1 MAETENRVSDDGK
14 ASSAVEN
21 GFVLPWGQPPE
32 RQTSTTGSDVTPG
45 EFVLRTLFA
54 EFTVLAEKKIE
65 TILSEPLER
74 PVSKSL
80 QKGEDPQFDQLLNSL
95 HIVAEYSLSSLLK
108 TLFKWYEKQQNKTG
122 ESETD
127 GHKGKINITRP
138 KGGSESPKLQSKF
151 HVNKDHLTERRDLA
165 VDFLF
170 CLALIEVLKQLP
182 VHPVDDEYIQ
192 YILSLAFRHFKQ
204 RDSYAT
210 APTAGSGEI
219 IAALYAEVV
228 GVLAQA
234 CFLPVRKRFV
244 AEFKEHQNN
253 PSSFVNIIYGMKYLR
268 IKLFPV
274 EELEESFNFMRE
286 CAAMF
291 IDSRDKEVKHAF
303 ALMFV
308 EILLPVAAGAN
319 RELNVPAL
327 KGFVDMMYHH
337 AFDLTKKTRHSQP
350 IYPLVTVLLCVS
362 QKAFFLSS
370 WPSFLNM
377 CLGTLKQKDV
387 KMQKVAMECLYRLVW
402 VYMVRIKGESN
413 TATVSRLRSITD
425 VLFPRGNRAVVPRE
439 APMNYFVKI
448 IQFIAQE
455 KLDFAMNDIIF
466 DLLSVGRTTRTISP
480 ERMNIGLRA
489 FFVIADSLQR
499 KGAETP
505 AMPATNAS
513 LPSGNTVRVR
523 RVASMKNLT
532 ESQASSIGLANY
544 YHSIRKALDSII
556 RALDAQVG
564 RPMMMT
570 NPHCSHKEPEE
581 VAAGERKPKV
591 DPKIELFR
599 TCIAAIPRC
608 IPEGM
613 TNIEL
618 VDLLS
623 RLTVHMDEEL
633 RGLALSSL
641 QSLVLD
647 FADWRE
653 ITVLGFINVI
663 LREIQD
669 NLPSLLDSALR
680 MLLQLL
686 SHWKTAVSAGPGEKP
701 GQDLQLELSAHC
713 LPSDKEVDR
722 ITVLHSVEGFALV
735 MLCSIHPVIRKLAFL
750 VLKEVRM
757 LCSLMDLTEKEKSEK
772 NVLDVVD
779 QVFPTVLE
787 KVLHSTPQS
796 EKLFTGPLGN
806 VDILVVNDRLFANMD
821 KETGEQLNV
830 GLHSLFWSS
839 LTAGLLHKWYL
850 PELCP
855 SALQYCWPNVFNR
868 LLTVYS
874 LIDSGASG
882 IDSIT
887 SLSSVYSRGPKK
899 TMNMNHV
906 CLFRNYLIF
915 ACCAY
920 PRSPPLRS
928 DSPEQDGGA
937 SSEGSETKGDSRPPS
952 PSMVDSL
959 FRFAVPLLK
968 SDCSDIREAVIVG
981 LGRTSPCSYRELLEE
996 IHFLLREAL
1005 DRRAESVRR
1014 RRKRDVLRAYLVRI
1028 FELNAEYGCF
1038 SDSASELV
1046 TEDGL
1051 SATFIDY
1058 IDGTRAYLESE
1069 SDKDMPA
1076 IMQLRLHFAHFL
1088 YKMITSVPASLQ
1100 RNLLPDD
1107 MRCNL
1112 FFLFSSWCAHF
1123 GVKAPGYEKTSL
1135 VPSAQSNDL
1144 ELASL
1149 HAMCSL
1155 LQCGP
1160 AFDPNGLITGGYLYK
1175 WLQTVLNSPKEKIHQ
1190 LGHDTLVHL
1199 LENNANI
1206 PSLLH
1211 WVIDKCYTGARLV
1224 VSGCFKALVSVFTR
1238 SEYPCEMIPIL
1249 NVALFKTADSSLD
1262 IREKAAQLLQLLE
1275 RRFFPFT
1282 TPSLSCAV
1290 RCSYSQCQRTLSQ
1303 ALATAHPE
1311 ITVHM
1316 FEEMTARFEMSSPVG
1331 QRCILQYML
1340 PWLANIELVD
1350 LSNASPTP
1358 PELNIETEEEE
1369 QTGAMSPVELEG
1381 EGWGSVEATQMVLNN
1396 LFYITVKYDEQFSKE
1411 IEEAWGSLCSS
1422 RWVNNIHEIMAYHI
1436 ALAGVIGSS
1445 EVLVHAK
1452 KVAVYVARANQ
1463 QKTIEELMEELKLTE
1478 TVASQFER
1486 CDDAPFFRPL
1496 QKSSSSRDSVS
1507 EVQSGE
1513 GTKSLSQKDPAQQ
1526 DEASK
1531 EDSKAEELSRKVSKD
1546 ERKESREERRDDRK
1560 EKGDSLPRGL
1570 ESALTPEATK
1580 SLETTVPLAQ
1590 PEEED
1595 QIEEEDKAEGAWA
1608 HEWVIMAHRLVSAG
1622 VTLSLPVPE
1631 GEKYFAP
1638 LPDILPFAPYV
1649 ASLYRC
1655 NFALMLLA
1663 ELVLDQAS
1671 VDWEEHLPLMLHVI
1685 FLALDHGKALVY
1697 EHSKRL
1703 LVNLIIVLVCRGD
1716 HVSLAQSLFNFITI
1730 SEQGLG
1736 KQGLLKSSWTLDVG
1750 NIVGVAGPSA
1760 GAGTGAEFE
1769 RQGHSSVE
1777 SRAASAGTSASESAA
1792 GSSSLDQALPPEEN
1806 TANRLVE
1813 QIQELIEFLA
1823 NSDCKPLWAFEEIT
1837 PRSYKIKS
1845 AEQLEMFVA
1854 SVVQI
1859 FQASDPGSKVQEK
1872 MAKVALLW
1880 ATSCSSRHYAGRSF
1894 QVFRALKVPFSWSM
1908 LSDVLSRLVES
1919 VGDGSEDVQG
1929 YVMEILLTLEAASDW
1944 TIVDQSNTTE
1954 LLGGLEL
1961 GLGFHFEDEKEDFV
1975 DGDNL
1980 HILSTSTGSF
1990 SPLTRIRHGGHIRS
2004 LSSGC
2009 ELKRHSSLFNQF
2021 GRLNGSRDD
2030 PQLRM
2035 RSVSVQ
2041 CLKTPS
2047 EAINP
2052 QSQADMVTRVFWI
2065 AVSLLESDYE
2075 HEFLMAIHLLN
2086 KVLSFLD
2093 LSRHDA
2099 RDKLDKVLHRLKW
2112 NDFPGL
2118 QALLLKGV
2126 TNTATSEPSLRLLSK
2141 LTMFSN
2147 VGLVDP
2153 SQAAGFALNMLALL
2167 PHMLEH
2173 FDEPDEFSKTCAQ
2186 NIVQVCTSS
2195 GNLAHLGKLFVMY
2208 IEKSY
2213 HRPRST
2219 WLDSVCRYINDSYG
2233 HLTRSH
2239 ITFLLEVLER
2249 GPPVYHQVVLGVLC
2263 ALMRQADFSSPSMR
2277 HFQNDALKT
2286 IAKYLKGNLWKESLD
2301 ILKMAVSHSSHLD
2314 TPPPRPASSVWTA
2327 YDSSWSA
2334 EAMMIK
2340 KDLPGRTLDFTFDL
2354 STTPVIGRRGAPET
2368 QGEHGKENKIL
2379 SPVATVDL
2387 SAWRKPH
2394 LSQRRTR
2401 ERLVNVLTT
2410 CGHTVGL
2417 KQSPSVVFSSSS
2429 DLAVEKQGAGQQPSS
2444 EEASLAE
2451 GLTNEAGKDELE
2463 PQQISVLTN
2472 FDFLYDDEAE
2482 DVSWGPEYEDRR
2494 LSYCSLDVGSL
2505 DRDMKSNLQTLECLS
2520 GSEQDLTPHDS
2531 SDDEDELARSL
2542 TASTLTTVTDNTT
2555 ALESSSESSANVTV
2569 VVIDSDAKSQ
2579 EPGRESR
2586 SPSVESSD
2594 SLPGASDTSY
2604 SYKLFAVTE
2613 ITWDS
2618 RDEPEKLW
2626 TAHVGSMVKDT
2637 LGVVAVNTFSLFC
2650 CLYKSTRRKFYS
2662 LTRECCN
2669 YLVEDRF
2676 RDVAQHFS
2684 NSLEFL
2690 VSRGECPFVCIDT
2703 ETLNRTKLL
2712 ERHKFAVLELHSHFS
2727 SYVQKS
2733 ERTLECLDDVK
2744 LAVKRSSVGSH
2755 HEEPETRLSPNP
2767 ENHEMRQV
2775 QLCRCLY
2782 KAHFQFLLFC
2792 STYARLLESLVQAAR
2807 EAEVNDLTQEVSEIR
2822 REVSSV
2828 LEHPLSEDSAFVKS
2842 YVEDESLT
2850 RDSAVQVLVNKLSG
2864 KEIERSIHLIRAF
2877 REKLGGEAFG
2887 SSDEDNLD
2895 CLVSFYCK
2903 HVAEK
2908 NVGSLVMSGPLKNFS
2923 SLCRDLMEV
2932 NVAILAAVE
2941 DLNT

>member
-1 MAETENRVSDDGK
+1 MAETNNREDVRTST
-14 ASSAVEN
+14 ASEN
-21 GFVLPWGQPPE
+21 GLVLPWGQPPE
-32 RQTSTTGSDVTPG
+32 RQTTAAASDVTPG
-45 EFVLRTLFA
+45 EFVLRHLFKD
-54 EFTVLAEKKIE
+54 FTDLAEKKIE
-65 TILSEPLER
+65 TILTEPLER
-74 PVSKSL
+74 PLSKSL
-80 QKGEDPQFDQLLNSL
+80 QRGEDAQFDQLLNSL
-95 HIVAEYSLSSLLK
+95 NSVAEFSLPSLLK
-108 TLFKWYEKQQNKTG
+108 TLFKWYEKQQIKTG
-122 ESETD
+122 ELETD
-127 GHKGKINITRP
+127 GHKGKANISKP

-151 HVNKDHLTERRDLA
+151 YIGKDHLTERRDLA

-170 CLALIEVLKQLP
+170 CLVLIEVLKQLP
-182 VHPVDDEYIQ
+182 VHPVDDGYVQ

-204 RDSYAT
+204 RDSYSAS
-210 APTAGSGEI
+210 PTAANGEI
-219 IAALYAEVV
+219 IAALYAEVL

-234 CFLPVRKRFV
+234 CFLSVKKRFV
-244 AEFKEHQNN
+244 AEFKEYQNN
-253 PSSFVNIIYGMKYLR
+253 PSVFVNIIYGMKYLR
-268 IKLFPV
+268 IKLYPV
-274 EELEESFNFMRE
+274 EELEESFNFMRD
-286 CAAMF
+286 CATLF
-291 IDSRDKEVKHAF
+291 VDSRDKEVKHAF
-303 ALMFV
+303 ASMFV

-327 KGFVDMMYHH
+327 KSFVDTMYHH
-337 AFDLTKKTRHSQP
+337 TFDLTKKTRHSQA

-370 WPSFLNM
+370 WPSFLSM
-377 CLGTLKQKDV
+377 CLGTLKQRDV

-402 VYMVRIKGESN
+402 VYMIRIKGESN

-425 VLFPRGNRAVVPRE
+425 VLFPRGSRGVVPRE

-455 KLDFAMNDIIF
+455 KLDFAMNDIVF
-466 DLLSVGRTTRTISP
+466 DLLSVNRTGRAISP

-499 KGAETP
+499 KGIEAP
-505 AMPATNAS
+505 AMPTSTAPF
-513 LPSGNTVRVR
+513 PSGSTVRVR

-544 YHSIRKALDSII
+544 YHGIRKALDSII
-556 RALDAQVG
+556 RSLDAQIG
-564 RPMMMT
+564 RPLMMT
-570 NPHCSHKEPEE
+570 NPHCSHKEPEDI
-581 VAAGERKPKV
+581 ATGERKPKV
-591 DPKIELFR
+591 DPKVELFR

-613 TNIEL
+613 TKVDL

-641 QSLVLD
+641 QSLLLD

-653 ITVLGFINVI
+653 TTILGYINFI

-669 NLPSLLDSALR
+669 NLPSLLDSAMR

-686 SHWKTAVSAGPGEKP
+686 AHWKTVVSAGPEDSKST
-701 GQDLQLELSAHC
+701 QDAQLELSAHS
-713 LPSDKEVDR
+713 LPCDKEVDR
-722 ITVLHSVEGFALV
+722 ITVLHNVEGFALV
-735 MLCSIHPVIRKLAFL
+735 MLCSIHPIIRRLAFL
-750 VLKEVRM
+750 VLKEVRT
-757 LCSLMDLTEKEKSEK
+757 LSSLMDLTDKEKSDK
-772 NVLDVVD
+772 LVLDVID

-787 KVLHSTPQS
+787 KVLHSIPQS
-796 EKLFTGPLGN
+796 EKLFTGPIGN
-806 VDILVVNDRLFANMD
+806 VDIMVVNERLSGNMD
-821 KETGEQLNV
+821 KETGEQLNIS
-830 GLHSLFWSS
+830 LHSFFWSS
-839 LTAGLLHKWYL
+839 LMAGLLNKWYL
-850 PELCP
+850 PELSP
-855 SALQYCWPNVFNR
+855 SALQFCWPNVFSR

-899 TMNMNHV
+899 TMNTSHV

-920 PRSPPLRS
+920 PRSLPLRS
-928 DSPEQDGGA
+928 DSSEHDGGT
-937 SSEGSETKGDSRPPS
+937 SSEGSETRGDSRPPS
-952 PSMVDSL
+952 PNMVDSL

-981 LGRTSPCSYRELLEE
+981 LGRTSPSSFRELLEE
-996 IHFLLREAL
+996 LLFLLREAL
-1005 DRRAESVRR
+1005 DRRAEGVRR

-1028 FELNAEYGCF
+1028 FELNAEHGCF
-1038 SDSASELV
+1038 QDSASELV

-1051 SATFIDY
+1051 CATFIDY
-1058 IDGTRAYLESE
+1058 IDGTRLYLESE

-1076 IMQLRLHFAHFL
+1076 IMQLRLHFANFI
-1088 YKMITSVPASLQ
+1088 YKMITSVPASLR

-1123 GVKAPGYEKTSL
+1123 GVKGLGLEKTPLIS
-1135 VPSAQSNDL
+1135 SAQSNDL

-1149 HAMCSL
+1149 HAMCGL

-1160 AFDPNGLITGGYLYK
+1160 AFDPNGLSTGGYLYN
-1175 WLQTVLNSPKEKIHQ
+1175 WLQTVLNSPKERIHQ
-1190 LGHDTLVHL
+1190 LGHDTLVSL
-1199 LENNANI
+1199 LENNASI
-1206 PSLLH
+1206 PSLLY
-1211 WVIDKCYTGARLV
+1211 WVIDKCYMGARLV
-1224 VSGCFKALVSVFTR
+1224 VSGCFKALVSVFTK

-1249 NVALFKTADSSLD
+1249 NVVLFKTADSSLD

-1282 TPSLSCAV
+1282 TPSLSCAF

-1311 ITVHM
+1311 ITIHM
-1316 FEEMTARFEMSSPVG
+1316 FEEMTARFEMTSSIG

-1340 PWLANIELVD
+1340 PWLANVELVD
-1350 LSNASPTP
+1350 LSNSFPTP

-1369 QTGAMSPVELEG
+1369 EETDAMSPVKLEG
-1381 EGWGSVEATQMVLNN
+1381 EGWGSVEATQLVLNN
-1396 LFYITVKYDEQFSKE
+1396 LFYITVKYDEIFSKE
-1411 IEEAWGSLCSS
+1411 IEEAWGSLCS
-1422 RWVNNIHEIMAYHI
+1422 RWENNIHEILGYLI
-1436 ALAGVIGSS
+1436 ALAGIIGSS
-1445 EVLVHAK
+1445 EVLIHAK
-1452 KVAVYVARANQ
+1452 KLAVYVARARK
-1463 QKTIEELMEELKLTE
+1463 QKTVEELMEELKLTE

-1496 QKSSSSRDSVS
+1496 QKTSSSRDSVIEGS
-1507 EVQSGE
+1507 TGE
-1513 GTKSLSQKDPAQQ
+1513 ESRSLAREEMTSQAKVTKEETKTD
-1526 DEASK
+1526 D
-1531 EDSKAEELSRKVSKD
+1531 ELSRRTSRD
-1546 ERKESREERRDDRK
+1546 ERKESREERREGKDDKK
-1560 EKGDSLPRGL
+1560 ERGDSLPRTL
-1570 ESALTPEATK
+1570 ENDALDSA
-1580 SLETTVPLAQ
+1580 VPLAE
-1590 PEEED
+1590 PEEVD
-1595 QIEEEDKAEGAWA
+1595 QIEEEDKPEGAWVQ
-1608 HEWVIMAHRLVSAG
+1608 EWMIMAHRLVNSG
-1622 VTLSLPVPE
+1622 LTLSLPVPE
-1631 GEKYFAP
+1631 GEKFFAP
-1638 LPDILPFAPYV
+1638 LIDILPFAPSV

-1716 HVSLAQSLFNFITI
+1716 HVSLAQSLFNFITV

-1736 KQGLLKSSWTLDVG
+1736 KHGLLKSSWTLDVG
-1750 NIVGVAGPSA
+1750 NFVGVPGPGA
-1760 GAGTGAEFE
+1760 GAGTGAECD
-1769 RQGHSSVE
+1769 RQGGSSVQ
-1777 SRAASAGTSASESAA
+1777 SNAASAGTSLSESAA
-1792 GSSSLDQALPPEEN
+1792 GGSSLNIALPPEEN
-1806 TANRLVE
+1806 SANRLVE

-1845 AEQLEMFVA
+1845 AEQLELFVA

-1859 FQASDPGSKVQEK
+1859 FQASDSGSKVQEA
-1872 MAKVALLW
+1872 MAKVALQW

-1894 QVFRALKVPFSWSM
+1894 QVFRALKVPLSWSM

-1919 VGDGSEDVQG
+1919 VGDSSEDVQG
-1929 YVMEILLTLEAASDW
+1929 YVMEILLTLETASDW
-1944 TIVDQSNTTE
+1944 AMTDHPNRS
-1954 LLGGLEL
+1954 GLEQ
-1961 GLGFHFEDEKEDFV
+1961 GLGFHFEDEKEDSI
-1975 DGDNL
+1975 DEYNL
-1980 HILSTSTGSF
+1980 HIICASVGSI
-1990 SPLTRIRHGGHIRS
+1990 SPLTRMRHGGHIRS

-2009 ELKRHSSLFNQF
+2009 EFKRHSSLFSQF
-2021 GRLNGSRDD
+2021 GRLNGNRDD
-2030 PQLRM
+2030 PNLIRT

-2086 KVLSFLD
+2086 KVLSILD
-2093 LSRHDA
+2093 LSLHDS

-2118 QALLLKGV
+2118 QALLLKGL
-2126 TNTATSEPSLRLLSK
+2126 TNAATSEPSLHLLAK
-2141 LTMFSN
+2141 LTVFSN

-2173 FDEPDEFSKTCAQ
+2173 FDDPDEFSKTCAQ
-2186 NIVQVCTSS
+2186 NIVQVCGNS
-2195 GNLAHLGKLFVMY
+2195 GNLAHLGKLFEMY
-2208 IEKSY
+2208 IGKSY

-2219 WLDSVCRYINDSYG
+2219 WLDAVYRYINDSYG

-2239 ITFLLEVLER
+2239 VTFLLEVLER
-2249 GPPVYHQVVLGVLC
+2249 GPPAYNQVVLGMLC
-2263 ALMRQADFSSPSMR
+2263 SVMRLADFSSPSMR

-2286 IAKYLKGNLWKESLD
+2286 IAKYLKGNFWKESLD

-2327 YDSSWSA
+2327 YDSSWST

-2354 STTPVIGRRGAPET
+2354 SATPVIGRRSTPEP
-2368 QGEHGKENKIL
+2368 QVDSGKENKLI
-2379 SPVATVDL
+2379 SPVATVDM
-2387 SAWRKPH
+2387 SVWRKPH

-2451 GLTNEAGKDELE
+2451 GLTNETAKDELE

-2482 DVSWGPEYEDRR
+2482 DVMWGPDYEDRR
-2494 LSYCSLDVGSL
+2494 LSYCSMDTGSL
-2505 DRDMKSNLQTLECLS
+2505 DRDLKSNLQTLECLS

-2531 SDDEDELARSL
+2531 SDDEDELSRSIVS
-2542 TASTLTTVTDNTT
+2542 STLTAVTDNSTVI
-2555 ALESSSESSANVTV
+2555 EGSSESSSNVTV
-2569 VVIDSDAKSQ
+2569 VVIDSDSKTP
-2579 EPGRESR
+2579 EPGTHSR

-2594 SLPGASDTSY
+2594 SLPGASETSY

-2618 RDEPEKLW
+2618 REEPEKLW
-2626 TAHVGSMVKDT
+2626 TSHVGSIVKDN
-2637 LGVVAVNTFSLFC
+2637 LGVTAVNTFSMFC

-2669 YLVEDRF
+2669 YLVEDKF
-2676 RDVAQHFS
+2676 RDVTHHFS
-2684 NSLEFL
+2684 NCLEFL
-2690 VSRGECPFVCIDT
+2690 ESRGDCPFVFIDT

-2727 SYVQKS
+2727 SYMQKS

-2755 HEEPETRLSPNP
+2755 HEEPETRLSPDP
-2767 ENHEMRQV
+2767 DSQEARQV
-2775 QLCRCLY
+2775 QLCRYLY
-2782 KAHFQFLLFC
+2782 KTHFQFLLFC

-2807 EAEVNDLTQEVSEIR
+2807 QAEVNDLTQEVTEIR

-2828 LEHPLSEDSAFVKS
+2828 LEHPLTEDTTFVKN
-2842 YVEDESLT
+2842 YLNTEPLT
-2850 RDSAVQVLVNKLSG
+2850 RDSAVQVLVEKLCSRDLD
-2864 KEIERSIHLIRAF
+2864 RSIHLLRAF
-2877 REKLGGEAFG
+2877 REKFGGEVFG
-2887 SSDEDNLD
+2887 ISDEDNLD
-2895 CLVSFYCK
+2895 SLVSFYCK

-2908 NVGSLVMSGPLKNFS
+2908 NVGSLVMSGPIQNFAA
-2923 SLCRDLMEV
+2923 LCRNLMEV

-2941 DLNT
+2941 DLNI

>member
-1 MAETENRVSDDGK
+1 MAGIDNRVSEDVR
-14 ASSAVEN
+14 ASSALEN
-21 GFVLPWGQPPE
+21 GFVLPWGQPAD
-32 RQTSTTGSDVTPG
+32 RQTSSAVSDVTPG
-45 EFVLRTLFA
+45 EFVLRTLFS

-65 TILSEPLER
+65 TVLSEPLER
-74 PVSKSL
+74 PLSKSL
-80 QKGEDPQFDQLLNSL
+80 QRGEEAQFDQLLNSL
-95 HIVAEYSLSSLLK
+95 HIVAEYSLPSLLK
-108 TLFKWYEKQQNKTG
+108 TLFKWYEKQQNKTDD
-122 ESETD
+122 SDSPD
-127 GHKGKINITRP
+127 GHKGKVTITRP

-151 HVNKDHLTERRDLA
+151 YVTKDHLTERRDLA

-170 CLALIEVLKQLP
+170 CLVLIEVLKQLP
-182 VHPVDDEYIQ
+182 VHPVNDEYVQ

-204 RDSYAT
+204 RDSYT
-210 APTAGSGEI
+210 ASPAAANGEI
-219 IAALYAEVV
+219 IAALYAEVL
-228 GVLAQA
+228 GVLAHA
-234 CFLPVRKRFV
+234 CFPPVRKRFI

-253 PSSFVNIIYGMKYLR
+253 PPSFVNIIYGMKYLR

-274 EELEESFNFMRE
+274 EELEEAFNFMRE

-327 KGFVDMMYHH
+327 KGFVDIMYHH
-337 AFDLTKKTRHSQP
+337 TFDLSKKTRHSQH

-370 WPSFLNM
+370 WPGFLNM

-425 VLFPRGNRAVVPRE
+425 VLFPRGSRGVVPRE
-439 APMNYFVKI
+439 APLNYFVKI

-466 DLLSVGRTTRTISP
+466 DLLSIGRTTRQISP

-489 FFVIADSLQR
+489 FFVIADSLLR
-499 KGAETP
+499 KSSEVP
-505 AMPATNAS
+505 AMPTS
-513 LPSGNTVRVR
+513 STPLPSGNTVKFR

-532 ESQASSIGLANY
+532 DSQASSIGLANY
-544 YHSIRKALDSII
+544 YHSVRKALDSII
-556 RALDAQVG
+556 RALDVQVG
-564 RPMMMT
+564 KPMMLT
-570 NPHCSHKEPEE
+570 NPHCSQKEQDEM
-581 VAAGERKPKV
+581 AAGERKPKV
-591 DPKIELFR
+591 DPKVELFR

-613 TNIEL
+613 TKMEL

-623 RLTVHMDEEL
+623 RMTVHMDEEL
-633 RGLALSSL
+633 RGLALKSL
-641 QSLVLD
+641 QSFVLN

-653 ITVLGFINVI
+653 TTVLGFINVI

-669 NLPSLLDSALR
+669 NLPALLDSALR

-686 SHWKTAVSAGPGEKP
+686 GQWKTAISAGSGDIKS
-701 GQDLQLELSAHC
+701 GQDIQLELSAHS
-713 LPSDKEVDR
+713 LSHDKEVDR
-722 ITVLHSVEGFALV
+722 ITVLRSMEGFSLV
-735 MLCSIHPVIRKLAFL
+735 MLCSIHPVIRKLALL
-750 VLKEVRM
+750 VLKEVRT
-757 LCSLMDLTEKEKSEK
+757 LSSLMDLNEKEKADK
-772 NVLDVVD
+772 MVLDVID

-787 KVLHSTPQS
+787 KVLHSVPQS
-796 EKLFTGPLGN
+796 EKLFSGPLGN
-806 VDILVVNDRLFANMD
+806 VDILFVNERLSGNMD

-830 GLHSLFWSS
+830 FLHSLFWSS
-839 LTAGLLHKWYL
+839 LMAGLLNKWYL

-855 SALQYCWPNVFNR
+855 SALQFSWPSVFSR
-868 LLTVYS
+868 LVTVYA

-920 PRSPPLRS
+920 PRSPPLRN

-937 SSEGSETKGDSRPPS
+937 SSEGSDTKGDSRPPS

-968 SDCSDIREAVIVG
+968 SDVSDIREAVIVG
-981 LGRTSPCSYRELLEE
+981 LGRTNPCSYREFLDELN
-996 IHFLLREAL
+996 FLLREGL

-1014 RRKRDVLRAYLVRI
+1014 KRKRDVLRAYLVRI
-1028 FELNAEYGCF
+1028 FELNAEHGCF

-1051 SATFIDY
+1051 SSTFKEY
-1058 IDGTRAYLESE
+1058 IEGTRSYLESE
-1069 SDKDMPA
+1069 SEKDMPA
-1076 IMQLRLHFAHFL
+1076 VMQLRLHFALFI
-1088 YKMITSVPASLQ
+1088 YKMITSVPVSLQ
-1100 RNLLPDD
+1100 GNLLPYD
-1107 MRCNL
+1107 MRCSL

-1123 GVKAPGYEKTSL
+1123 GVKAHGFEKTPL
-1135 VPSAQSNDL
+1135 IPSAQSNDL

-1149 HAMCSL
+1149 HAMCAL
-1155 LQCGP
+1155 LQCGS
-1160 AFDPNGLITGGYLYK
+1160 AFDPNGLISGGYLYN

-1190 LGHDTLVHL
+1190 LGHSTLVHL

-1206 PSLLH
+1206 PSLLN
-1211 WVIDKCYTGARLV
+1211 WVVDKCYTGARLV
-1224 VSGCFKALVSVFTR
+1224 VSGCFKALVSVFTK
-1238 SEYPCEMIPIL
+1238 SDYPCEMIPIL
-1249 NVALFKTADSSLD
+1249 NVVLFKTADSSLD

-1282 TPSLSCAV
+1282 SPSLSCTS
-1290 RCSYSQCQRTLSQ
+1290 RCAYSQCQRALSQ

-1311 ITVHM
+1311 ITIPM
-1316 FEEMTARFEMSSPVG
+1316 FEEMTARFEMTSSVG
-1331 QRCILQYML
+1331 QRCILHYML

-1350 LSNASPTP
+1350 VSNSSPAP
-1358 PELNIETEEEE
+1358 PEVNIETDEEE
-1369 QTGAMSPVELEG
+1369 QTGAMCPVELDG
-1381 EGWGSVEATQMVLNN
+1381 EGWGSIEATQLVLNN
-1396 LFYITVKYDEQFSKE
+1396 LFYITVKHDEQFSKE
-1411 IEEAWGSLCSS
+1411 IEEAWGSLCS
-1422 RWVNNIHEIMAYHI
+1422 RWVNNIHEILGYLI
-1436 ALAGVIGSS
+1436 ALSGVIGSS

-1463 QKTIEELMEELKLTE
+1463 QKTVEELMEELKLTE

-1486 CDDAPFFRPL
+1486 CDEPPFFRPL
-1496 QKSSSSRDSVS
+1496 QKPSTSRDSVS
-1507 EVQSGE
+1507 EVPSGE
-1513 GTKSLSQKDPAQQ
+1513 GSGTLTQKSIATQENSAKEDMKTDEDVFRKD
-1526 DEASK
+1526 SK
-1531 EDSKAEELSRKVSKD
+1531 EERKESKEERREAKD
-1546 ERKESREERRDDRK
+1546 ERKER
-1560 EKGDSLPRGL
+1560 GDSLPRGM
-1570 ESALTPEATK
+1570 EIVVTPEPVK
-1580 SLETTVPLAQ
+1580 SVETAVPLAEPEVDQ
-1590 PEEED
+1590 IGEEE
-1595 QIEEEDKAEGAWA
+1595 KPEGAWA
-1608 HEWVIMAHRLVSAG
+1608 QDWIIMAHRLVGAG
-1622 VTLSLPVPE
+1622 MTLPLPVPE

-1671 VDWEEHLPLMLHVI
+1671 VDWAEHLPLMLHVI
-1685 FLALDHGKALVY
+1685 FLALDHGKALVF

-1703 LVNLIIVLVCRGD
+1703 LINLIIVLVCRGD
-1716 HVSLAQSLFNFITI
+1716 HVALAQSLFNFITI

-1736 KQGLLKSSWTLDVG
+1736 KHGLLKSCWTLDVG
-1750 NIVGVAGPSA
+1750 NIVGVAGTSA
-1760 GAGTGAEFE
+1760 GAGTGAV
-1769 RQGHSSVE
+1769 SVDGNIV
-1777 SRAASAGTSASESAA
+1777 SAGTGTPETAA
-1792 GSSSLDQALPPEEN
+1792 GSSSQDNSLPPEEN
-1806 TANRLVE
+1806 NANRLVE

-1823 NSDCKPLWAFEEIT
+1823 NSDCKPLWAFEDIT

-1845 AEQLEMFVA
+1845 AEQLELFVA

-1859 FQASDPGSKVQEK
+1859 FQASDPRTQVQAE
-1872 MAKVALLW
+1872 MAKVALHW

-1929 YVMEILLTLEAASDW
+1929 YVMEILLTLETASDW
-1944 TIVDQSNTTE
+1944 TIVDQSNTSETKS
-1954 LLGGLEL
+1954 GLEL
-1961 GLGFHFEDEKEDFV
+1961 NLGFYLEDEKEDIV
-1975 DGDNL
+1975 DEYNL
-1980 HILSTSTGSF
+1980 HVSSASSLS
-1990 SPLTRIRHGGHIRS
+1990 RVRHGGHIRS

-2009 ELKRHSSLFNQF
+2009 ESKRHSSLFNQL

-2030 PQLRM
+2030 PQLRA

-2086 KVLSFLD
+2086 KVLSVLD
-2093 LSRHDA
+2093 LSRHES

-2112 NDFPGL
+2112 TDFPGL

-2126 TNTATSEPSLRLLSK
+2126 TNAATSEASLHLLAK
-2141 LTMFSN
+2141 LTVLLHVS
-2147 VGLVDP
+2147 LVDP

-2186 NIVQVCTSS
+2186 NIVKVCHGS
-2195 GNLAHLGKLFVMY
+2195 GNLAHLGKLYEMY
-2208 IEKSY
+2208 MEKSY

-2219 WLDSVCRYINDSYG
+2219 WLDSVCRYINDSFG

-2249 GPPVYHQVVLGVLC
+2249 GPSAYHQVVLGVVC
-2263 ALMRQADFSSPSMR
+2263 ALMRLGDFSSSSMR

-2286 IAKYLKGNLWKESLD
+2286 ISKYLKGNLWKESLD

-2327 YDSSWSA
+2327 HDSSWSA

-2354 STTPVIGRRGAPET
+2354 SATPVIGRKGTPEIP
-2368 QGEHGKENKIL
+2368 GEVVKESKLL
-2379 SPVATVDL
+2379 SPVGTVDL
-2387 SAWRKPH
+2387 STWRKPH

-2429 DLAVEKQGAGQQPSS
+2429 DLAVEKQGAAQQPSS
-2444 EEASLAE
+2444 DEASLAE
-2451 GLTNEAGKDELE
+2451 GLSNDGGKDELE
-2463 PQQISVLTN
+2463 SQQISVLTN
-2472 FDFLYDDEAE
+2472 FDFLYDESE
-2482 DVSWGPEYEDRR
+2482 DVAWGPEYEDRR
-2494 LSYCSLDVGSL
+2494 LSYGSLGVGSL
-2505 DRDMKSNLQTLECLS
+2505 ERDLKSTLQTLECLS
-2520 GSEQDLTPHDS
+2520 GSEPDLTPHDS
-2531 SDDEDELARSL
+2531 SEDEDEPSRSL
-2542 TASTLTTVTDNTT
+2542 TSNTLTPVIAT
-2555 ALESSSESSANVTV
+2555 AAVLESSSESSANATVTA
-2569 VVIDSDAKSQ
+2569 IDSDKSP
-2579 EPGRESR
+2579 ERGVESH
-2586 SPSVESSD
+2586 SPSVDSSD

-2626 TAHVGSMVKDT
+2626 TAHVGSVVKDT
-2637 LGVVAVNTFSLFC
+2637 TGVVAVNTFSLFSY
-2650 CLYKSTRRKFYS
+2650 LYKSTRRKFYS

-2669 YLVEDRF
+2669 YLVEDKF
-2676 RDVAQHFS
+2676 RDVAQHFA

-2690 VSRGECPFVCIDT
+2690 VARGECPFVCIDT

-2712 ERHKFAVLELHSHFS
+2712 ERHKFCVLELHSHFAN
-2727 SYVQKS
+2727 YLQKS

-2744 LAVKRSSVGSH
+2744 LLLKRSSVGSSN
-2755 HEEPETRLSPNP
+2755 EEPDSRMTTEP
-2767 ENHEMRQV
+2767 ENQELRQV
-2775 QLCRCLY
+2775 QLCRCMY

-2792 STYARLLESLVQAAR
+2792 STYSRLLESLVQSAR
-2807 EAEVNDLTQEVSEIR
+2807 QAEVNDLTQEVNEIR
-2822 REVSSV
+2822 KEVSLI
-2828 LEHPLSEDSAFVKS
+2828 LEHPPTEDTFFQSS
-2842 YVEDESLT
+2842 SDDDSLT
-2850 RDSAVQVLVNKLSG
+2850 KDAAVQLLVDKLANRD
-2864 KEIERSIHLIRAF
+2864 IESSIHLMRTC
-2877 REKLGGEAFG
+2877 RERLGGETFG
-2887 SSDEDNLD
+2887 TSDEDNLD

-2908 NVGSLVMSGPLKNFS
+2908 NVGALVMSGPLDNFAT
-2923 SLCRDLMEV
+2923 LCRDLMEV
-2932 NVAILAAVE
+2932 NVAILTAVE
-2941 DLNT
+2941 DLSA